1 MLIPSDWEPQSPR
14 NGKGFVPSSPFPKW
28 IFSVHSQRLHIHLLP
43 SAVWA
48 CPSEQGF
55 SPHRLYHM
63 MWDLDTWS
71 QTLFTLLLKR
81 EAHSPEAAA
90 ALFLCLPACLPA
102 CRSFRDFG
110 DIFPLGRSQGLVV
123 ILQSVSK
130 EAQHCCLLSLS
141 FLTPQWI
148 MGD

>member
-1 MLIPSDWEPQSPR
+1 MGRVLSP
-14 NGKGFVPSSPFPKW
+14 PPFPKW

-43 SAVWA
+43 SAAWA

-81 EAHSPEAAA
+81 GPQSRGS
-90 ALFLCLPACLPA
+90 CSTVSVPACLPA
-102 CRSFRDFG
+102 CCSFRDFW

-130 EAQHCCLLSLS
+130 EAKHCCLFWSEGYLLSLS
-141 FLTPQWI
+141 FLLPQWI